1 MSPPFLGFPY
11 DPPNAASP
19 VELPPNCSNTF
30 TAANASGTYDIG
42 NSFVNGP
49 YGWDTVEDM
58 SWTVTVAQ
66 TGGVVQSYSW
76 LGLPPATLGIY
87 SDRHR
92 CQPAPSNLTAG
103 SLPRVCRDIL
113 NAITAKN
120 AVPDA
125 CAKFVGLERTWYD
138 GVYSNISFTTTGMED
153 VNIYLGSAK
162 LISDCTTGI
171 TGPNSTAAETCQF
184 NTSTVAPSFAVPNS
198 KLYLITQYESQ
209 QLPNTSIL
217 DTTYD
222 EATTLVYPILTT
234 LFPPAN
240 DSDRA
245 DSVDQAEAFFTCA
258 RPVNITA
265 GSRVPPA
272 LPPPTPLPSIAK
284 PLSTGAKAG
293 IGVGLWPGL
302 SFQDV
307 RNGRQKLCKWR
318 DRKKSRVNQA
328 NNAETKAPM
337 LDGQTRS
344 ELSGSGRRPELDG
357 TGYSELEASGISEL
371 EGSYPHNLR

>member
-1 MSPPFLGFPY
+1 M
-11 DPPNAASP
+11 
-19 VELPPNCSNTF
+19 
-30 TAANASGTYDIG
+30 
-42 NSFVNGP
+42 
-49 YGWDTVEDM
+49 
-58 SWTVTVAQ
+58 
-66 TGGVVQSYSW
+66 
-76 LGLPPATLGIY
+76 
-87 SDRHR
+87 
-92 CQPAPSNLTAG
+92 
-103 SLPRVCRDIL
+103 
-113 NAITAKN
+113 
-120 AVPDA
+120 
-125 CAKFVGLERTWYD
+125 GLERTWYD

-293 IGVGLWPGL
+293 IGVGVSLGVILLAVALAWFIV
-302 SFQDV
+302 S
-307 RNGRQKLCKWR
+307 R
-318 DRKKSRVNQA
+318 RKKRK
-328 NNAETKAPM
+328 AEALQM
-337 LDGQTRS
+337 EGQKKVES
-344 ELSGSGRRPELDG
+344 EPGQ
-357 TGYSELEASGISEL
+357 
-371 EGSYPHNLR
+371 